1 MSRGTLP
8 SMPVPFNKEE
18 ASALKRKTFD
28 RARCPNPRMLVKK
41 IPKAS
46 SLIPNEPMVR
56 PPPSHVIQKLGH
68 ASVAIG
74 FDIETHD
81 LAESGGAGIGR
92 FGHPWRSNASIFRL
106 RIVQIGWAIGD
117 CTLGGTIRERVE
129 RLVIPDGFAVSERA
143 TKKHG
148 ITNER
153 ANGDGV
159 QIAQALEEF
168 MRAAWSIH
176 ELQGVVVAHHIEF
189 DAGVLDEELH
199 RCGLDSWRPYWHI
212 IATGG
217 VCTMDPDIQAWIQ
230 HTFGNDRGAGEKAL
244 VMNLRQSIM
253 LFYNTAGSIR
263 DLMKKAHTAGADAE
277 MHLLLYQALRD
288 LAAKGS
294 EQEVVGTKLLG
305 NFAE

>member
-1 MSRGTLP
+1 
-8 SMPVPFNKEE
+8 
-18 ASALKRKTFD
+18 
-28 RARCPNPRMLVKK
+28 
-41 IPKAS
+41 
-46 SLIPNEPMVR
+46 MVR

-168 MRAAWSIH
+168 MRAVWSIH

-230 HTFGNDRGAGEKAL
+230 RTFGNDRGAGEKNVSDEFEAVDHVVL
-244 VMNLRQSIM
+244 QHRWE
-253 LFYNTAGSIR
+253 
-263 DLMKKAHTAGADAE
+263 H
-277 MHLLLYQALRD
+277 
-288 LAAKGS
+288 KGS
-294 EQEVVGTKLLG
+294 DEKGPYCRSRRRDASAIVSDLTRPCCEVK
-305 NFAE
+305 